1 MKLAAVVVLYEP
13 EEIGL
18 EKVISN
24 IKSYSPCC
32 GKLYIVD
39 NSQKTHE
46 EIKNSFPSCAYI
58 SNKNAGGIAG
68 AQNKGCLMAMEDGF
82 EWCMTMD
89 QDSIFEEGQIEKIPF
104 ACLFLCTKR
113 QLGSFVFS
121 AYHKFQQ
128 RIFWTKQIR
137 FKILSP
143 LKKKILGKKYR
154 PRVLPEIEEAV
165 RVIASAN
172 IIRLKEW
179 DRAGRFD
186 ESLFIDEVDYD
197 LCHRLIRDGKKII
210 VFNQAHLK
218 QVFGKTQ
225 PFTLLIKYAPV
236 YGSTR
241 LYYIFRNA
249 FIERFRFPEYK
260 DDYDRLIK
268 EYYWD
273 NCVNSLSLL
282 KNRKIYK
289 KAYNDALLMTG
300 GVRKY
305 SYIGYNRRETEAAA

>member
-1 MKLAAVVVLYEP
+1 MKLAAVVVLYEL
-13 EEIGL
+13 EEIGF

-24 IKSYSPCC
+24 IRSYSPYCS
-32 GKLYIVD
+32 KIYIVD
-39 NSQKTHE
+39 NSQKLHE
-46 EIKNSFPSCAYI
+46 EIKNSFDSCEYI

-68 AQNKGCLMAMEDGF
+68 AQNKGCLFALEDEF

-89 QDSIFEEGQIEKIPF
+89 QDSSFEEGQFEKYLSL
-104 ACLFLCTKR
+104 ASSYAEKDTSAV
-113 QLGSFVFS
+113 SFS
-121 AYHKFQQ
+121 PHIINSNK

-143 LKKKILGKKYR
+143 LKKMILGKKYR
-154 PRVLPEIEEAV
+154 PRVLPEIEETV

-172 IIRLKEW
+172 IISLKEW
-179 DRAGRFD
+179 NYIGRFD

-197 LCHRLIRDGKKII
+197 LCHRFIRNGKKII
-210 VFNQAHLK
+210 VFNTVHLK

-225 PFTLLIKYAPV
+225 PFTLLMKFHPKYS
-236 YGSTR
+236 GTR
-241 LYYIFRNA
+241 LYYAFRNA

-260 DDYDRLIK
+260 CYYDKLIK

-289 KAYNDALLMTG
+289 KAYNDALSMMFLGKTQ
-300 GVRKY
+300 
-305 SYIGYNRRETEAAA
+305 I

>member
-32 GKLYIVD
+32 EKLYIVD

-46 EIKNSFPSCAYI
+46 KIKDKFHSCAYI

-68 AQNKGCLMAMEDGF
+68 AQNRGCLMAMKDGF

-89 QDSIFEEGQIEKIPF
+89 QDSSFEGGQLEKYLSL
-104 ACLFLCTKR
+104 ASSYAQKDSLAV
-113 QLGSFVFS
+113 SFS
-121 AYHKFQQ
+121 PHIINSNK

-143 LKKKILGKKYR
+143 LKKMILGKKYR
-154 PRVLPEIEEAV
+154 PHVLPEIEEAV
-165 RVIASAN
+165 HVIASAN
-172 IIRLKEW
+172 IISLKEW
-179 DRAGRFD
+179 DYIGRFD

-197 LCHRLIRDGKKII
+197 LCHRFTRNGKKII
-210 VFNQAHLK
+210 VFNTVHLK

-225 PFTLLIKYAPV
+225 PFTLLIKYHPS
-236 YGSTR
+236 YSDTR
-241 LYYIFRNA
+241 LYYAFRNA
-249 FIERFRFPEYK
+249 FIERSRFPKYK
-260 DDYDRLIK
+260 GYYDKLIK

-289 KAYNDALLMTG
+289 KAYNDALTMMFLGKTQ
-300 GVRKY
+300 
-305 SYIGYNRRETEAAA
+305 I